1 MTPAS
6 LFSPFVLGSLTLRNR
21 IGVSPMCQYSAQDGA
36 ATDWHLVHLGSRAS
50 GGAGLVIMEATAIS
64 PEGRI
69 SPACTGLWK
78 DEHIAPLKRITDF
91 SKSQGAVIGIQLAH
105 AGRKGSMACP
115 WNGGQRLSPEQGGWQ
130 TIAPSPLPFS
140 PDQPAPQEMT
150 LADIARIRE
159 SFIAAAKRAV
169 AAGFQ
174 MIEVHAA
181 HGYLLHE
188 FLSPLS
194 NKRSDPYGG
203 SEENR
208 FRLILEIC
216 EAVRNA
222 APKDIIVGT
231 RLSCTDW
238 TEGGLTIADTVRLSQ
253 QLKATGMDFI
263 DCSSGFLTPDATV
276 PFAPG
281 FQVPFAA
288 EIREKAKIPTLAVG
302 CITEARQAD
311 EIIHNGQADMVLLA
325 RAMLHDPYWPLHAAQ
340 ELDVKTDVPPQYLRG
355 F

>member
-1 MTPAS
+1 MTTAS
-6 LFSPFVLGSLTLRNR
+6 LFSPFVLGGLTIRNR
-21 IGVSPMCQYSAQDGA
+21 IGVSPMCQYSAQDGFS
-36 ATDWHLVHLGSRAS
+36 TDWHLVHLGSRAS
-50 GGAGLVIMEATAIS
+50 GGAGLVLMEATAVS

-78 DEHIAPLKRITDF
+78 DEHIAPLKRITGF
-91 SKSQGAVIGIQLAH
+91 VKSQGAVIGIQLAH

-115 WNGGQRLSPEQGGWQ
+115 WNGGQRLSKAEGGWQ
-130 TIAPSPLPFS
+130 TIAPSPIPFS
-140 PDQPAPQEMT
+140 PDQAEPQEMSST
-150 LADIARIRE
+150 DIARIKE
-159 SFIAAAKRAV
+159 NFITAARRAV

-174 MIEVHAA
+174 VIEVHAA

-194 NKRSDPYGG
+194 NKREDQYGG

-216 EAVRNA
+216 EAVRKT
-222 APKDIIVGT
+222 APKDIAVGI

-253 QLKATGMDFI
+253 QLKTTGMDFI

-281 FQVPFAA
+281 FQVPFAT

-311 EIIHNGQADMVLLA
+311 DIIHKEQADMVLLA
-325 RAMLHDPYWPLHAAQ
+325 RAMLHDPYWPLHAA
-340 ELDVKTDVPPQYLRG
+340 EALDVKADIPPQYLRG